1 MYYFLKVL
9 LIILLMAAAFESRNF
24 RQPITFIPHKIH
36 YVWVGSE
43 EVPPSVQKMIAS
55 WKKNMPGWEII
66 RWSEKNCPINEN
78 AYAKNMYSQ
87 KKFRHVSDYCR
98 AYALEKEGGL
108 YLDTDMYLT
117 HSVEKY
123 LTEPLVLNMESS
135 YSLSAGIMAMRPH
148 HPFAKAW
155 LDFYE
160 TCNPRRAEDSPQIIT
175 RIFYQKFSIKNF
187 NQKSNVKGQWIIYEP
202 NYMMLNFGGPE
213 NVAEH
218 LYSNGNQN
226 FSSRGIYYD
235 LFSKYFLKDYTYQLY
250 DGTPE
255 QHYAVLLTNRIYYL
269 INYQTNRWLF
279 NKETGTYTLNK
290 NILILKK
297 DTKISVYTCKNKKC
311 VLMEPVEVSTT
322 EK

>member
-9 LIILLMAAAFESRNF
+9 LVILLMTAAFESHNF
-24 RQPITFIPHKIH
+24 KQPITFIPHKIH

-43 EVPPSVQKMIAS
+43 EVPPAVRKMIAS
-55 WKKNMPGWEII
+55 WQKTMPSWKII
-66 RWSEKNCPINEN
+66 RWSEKNCPINSN
-78 AYAKNMYSQ
+78 AYAKNMYKQ

-123 LTEPLVLNMESS
+123 LTEPLVLNLESS
-135 YSLSAGIMAMRPH
+135 YFLSAGIMAMRPH

-160 TCNPRRAEDSPQIIT
+160 TCNSEYAQDAPRIIT
-175 RIFYQKFSIKNF
+175 HLFYQNFSIRNLKRDGY
-187 NQKSNVKGQWIIYEP
+187 KKGQWIVYEP

-218 LYSNGNQN
+218 WYSNGTQN
-226 FSSRGIYYD
+226 FSSRGAYYD
-235 LFSKYFLKDYTYQLY
+235 LFSLFFLNSYAYELY
-250 DGTPE
+250 DETPE
-255 QHYAVLLTNRIYYL
+255 QHYAVLLPNRLYYL
-269 INYQTNRWLF
+269 VDLKTNRWWF
-279 NKETGTYTLNK
+279 NKKTGTYTLNK
-290 NILILKK
+290 NVLILKEN
-297 DTKISVYTCKNKKC
+297 TTISVYICKNKKC
-311 VLMEPVEVSTT
+311 VLMKPV
-322 EK
+322 KDLKLAK